1 LIGESLSRSVGQG
14 GGQRPGCAEA
24 REAFA
29 KVKTS
34 IRKAAPR
41 TLDAINNEIAKALN
55 AIPPNECANDLKGAG
70 YASI

>member
-1 LIGESLSRSVGQG
+1 
-14 GGQRPGCAEA
+14 
-24 REAFA
+24 
-29 KVKTS
+29 VKTS